1 MSVSLFTIN
10 LKAIYVNL
18 ISGLELKKVQTVYVN
33 VGIFFQT
40 LRDENDSIKV
50 WDKTASLVTINICLF
65 YWTREMYALY
75 IFIYLSF
82 IYLFTLFN
90 VGLQNS

>member
-1 MSVSLFTIN
+1 M
-10 LKAIYVNL
+10 NL

-40 LRDENDSIKV
+40 LRDESDSIKV

-75 IFIYLSF
+75 IFIYLLF

>member
-40 LRDENDSIKV
+40 LRDERDSIKV

-75 IFIYLSF
+75 IFIYLIF
-82 IYLFTLFN
+82 IY
-90 VGLQNS
+90 